1 MRVAVTGGTG
11 FIGQALIR
19 ALRERG
25 DSVIA
30 LSRDIFRAKE
40 ILGDGIELVH
50 WEAGGRSGPWE
61 GELSRSDAV
70 VNLAGEGIFKKRWD
84 TGYKSRIWRSRVDGT
99 RQLIAAI
106 GRQTQRPRI
115 FINASAIGF
124 YGPRGSEPIDEH
136 GPPGTDF
143 LAQMAQAWEA
153 EAEKAEPLGL
163 RVIRLRIGVVLDND
177 GGALAQMLPPFKI
190 FLGGWAG
197 NGTQYFSWIHRQ
209 DLVRIMLH
217 VLDHDHIRGAVN
229 ATAPQPV
236 TNKDF
241 SIALGRAL
249 HRPVWASVPAPA
261 LKLLIGEAAYVI
273 LSGQNVLPKAI
284 TTAGYRF
291 VHPELGEAL
300 ESILH

>member
-50 WEAGGRSGPWE
+50 WEAGERPGPWE
-61 GELSRSDAV
+61 GEISRSDAV
-70 VNLAGEGIFKKRWD
+70 INLAGEGIFKKRWD

-106 GRQTQRPRI
+106 GRQTQQPRI

-124 YGPRGSEPIDEH
+124 YGPRDGEPIDEN
-136 GPPGTDF
+136 GPPGSDF
-143 LAQMAQAWEA
+143 LGHMAQAWEA

-163 RVIRLRIGVVLDND
+163 RVVRLRIGVVLDKD
-177 GGALAQMLPPFKI
+177 GGALTQMLPPFKM

-197 NGTQYFSWIHRQ
+197 SGTQYFSWIHRQ

-241 SIALGRAL
+241 SVALGRAL
-249 HRPVWASVPAPA
+249 HRPAWAPVPAFA
-261 LKLLIGEAAYVI
+261 LQLLIGEAAYVI
-273 LSGQNVLPKAI
+273 LTGQNVVPKAI
-284 TTAGYRF
+284 TAAGYQF
-291 VHPELGEAL
+291 VHPALDEAL
-300 ESILH
+300 QAILN